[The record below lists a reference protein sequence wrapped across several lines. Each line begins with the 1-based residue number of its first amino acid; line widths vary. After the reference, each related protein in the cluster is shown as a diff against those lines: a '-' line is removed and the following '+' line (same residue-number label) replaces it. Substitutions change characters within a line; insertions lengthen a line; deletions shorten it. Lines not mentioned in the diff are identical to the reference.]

1 MHRLPHRA
9 RKALVHRL
17 VESLRLR
24 GRGEV
29 LRGHHNINY
38 VRRSGPV
45 LALLLGAVPFT
56 RFKYRVPL
64 RTVEVVPRIWPREAE
79 VLGVVCR
86 YLREVPP
93 CLADLE
99 DGSVHG
105 YRMGRAL
112 SDSAPAGA
120 VGDELMRAF
129 ASFFVRTARVPVAE
143 LPARPEGWPEDGD
156 TQGFLAWLVRFTQ
169 ERVHAPNR
177 GRFGALF
184 DAVGIPEDAMARFAA
199 RHGCRT
205 SRPFRLLHTDV
216 HRANVVVRGKRLVVI
231 DWELAMLGDPLHD
244 LATHLVRMAYGKE
257 EQGRMTELWTEAMR
271 AAGFTALT
279 AGLHDDLPA
288 YIAFEYAQS
297 VFPDVM
303 RAAIDLPE
311 DAGTEHFHTAA
322 DRVERAIRRAREPL
336 RLVDVPGRE
345 QVVEALRDWHSTP
358 DQGTTTLF
366 PPAPAPGT
374 SKPVSARHGGGA

>member
-9 RKALVHRL
+9 RKALVHQL
-17 VESLRLR
+17 VESRRLR

-38 VRRSGPV
+38 VRRAGLL

-64 RTVEVVPRIWPREAE
+64 PTVEVVPRIWPKESE
-79 VLGVVCR
+79 VLSVVCR
-86 YLREVPP
+86 HLREVPP
-93 CLADLE
+93 CLADLG
-99 DGSVHG
+99 DSSVHR

-112 SDSAPAGA
+112 SDSGPVAS
-120 VGDELMRAF
+120 VGDELMRSF

-143 LPARPEGWPEDGD
+143 LPARPEDWPDDGD
-156 TQGFLAWLVRFTQ
+156 TQGFLDWLVRFTQ
-169 ERVHAPNR
+169 ERVHLPNR
-177 GRFGALF
+177 DRFGALF
-184 DAVGIPEDAMARFAA
+184 DAVGVPEDAMERFAA
-199 RHGCRT
+199 RHRCGT

-216 HRANVVVRGKRLVVI
+216 HRANVVVRGKRLAVI
-231 DWELAMLGDPLHD
+231 DWELAIFGDPLHD

-257 EQGRMTELWTEAMR
+257 EQARMTELWAEAMHD
-271 AAGFTALT
+271 AGLGELT
-279 AGLHDDLPA
+279 AGLHEDLPV

-311 DAGTEHFHTAA
+311 DADTDHFGVAA
-322 DRVERAIRRAREPL
+322 DRVEQAMRRAREPL
-336 RLVDVPGRE
+336 RLVDVPDRD
-345 QVVEALRDWHSTP
+345 QVVEALRVWH
-358 DQGTTTLF
+358 GT
-366 PPAPAPGT
+366 
-374 SKPVSARHGGGA
+374 RR